1 MVITLG
7 SWLVPALI
15 TVALLLAVRLFGPRM
30 QPQNG
35 NMFPDMGGALI
46 ELLTY
51 AAALIVS
58 LLAWLIWALL

>member
-15 TVALLLAVRLFGPRM
+15 TVALLLTVRLFGPRM

-35 NMFPDMGGALI
+35 SMFPDMGGALI
-46 ELLTY
+46 EALAYL
-51 AAALIVS
+51 AALIVS